1 MTSPDKALQI
11 KAWITAIIGFGTALW
26 GATGWGIIIL
36 GAAIALDYLTG
47 TWAALKNGEWS
58 SSVAREGLWH
68 KLGEITALLVAML
81 CDIALRV
88 IIHSPAASFLQGIP
102 LPETLFTMLVSVW
115 YIFTELGSIIENA
128 GKLGAPVPEWLK
140 KMIAK
145 LRDKSEPEIQEKTD
159 NRQNKE

>member
-1 MTSPDKALQI
+1 MNAPDKALQI
-11 KAWITAIIGFGTALW
+11 KAWVSAIIGFGTALW

-36 GAAIALDYLTG
+36 FTAIVLDYATG

-81 CDIALRV
+81 VDIALRV
-88 IIHSPAASFLQGIP
+88 IIRSPAASFLQDLP

-128 GKLGAPVPEWLK
+128 AKLGAPVPEWLK

-145 LRDKSEPEIQEKTD
+145 LRDKAEPEIPDEEERT
-159 NRQNKE
+159 EE